1 VGELPPPIPRA
12 DGVLVPAGTEIPLA
26 EFMKLTRHPILLIWG
41 DFIPK
46 ALDPANAGTPPET
59 RRIWVEAY
67 KRFAMVAAKYGGNVK
82 NVILPEAGVSGNT
95 HHPMADTNNAQV
107 FRVVSEWLKA
117 ENLDK

>member
-1 VGELPPPIPRA
+1 
-12 DGVLVPAGTEIPLA
+12 
-26 EFMKLTRHPILLIWG
+26 LLIWG

-59 RRIWVEAY
+59 RRVWVESY
-67 KRFAMVAAKYGGNVK
+67 KRFAVVANKYGGNVK
-82 NVILPEAGVSGNT
+82 NVILPEVGLSGNT
-95 HHPMADTNNAQV
+95 HHPMADTNNTEV